1 MYRQAEETIRNRRN
15 VIYEMFPDNYCLV
28 RKDNRRDMDPVCE
41 VLYIGDD
48 FSELFGLQVDMED
61 SHLVVVEGR
70 NIMLRNSWGGFVRV
84 P

>member
-1 MYRQAEETIRNRRN
+1 MYRQAEETIRGRPNA
-15 VIYEMFPDNYCLV
+15 ISEMFPENFCLV
-28 RKDNRRDMDPVCE
+28 RMDNRREMQPVCE

-48 FSELFGLQVDMED
+48 FSELFGLQVEMED

-70 NIMLRNSWGGFVRV
+70 NIRVRNSWGGIVRV